1 MSEWKGIPHVSPK
14 KTHHVL
20 QKVTHFHK
28 FTGPECVD
36 HLKVGIVYLWIVR
49 KGVMTVCV
57 RFDKYKGSKHIELSN
72 MRRVQAGGEIKV
84 SKKGIVYVNV
94 NSGRYRTQDKRGKYI
109 IYNYLKGQSKHVKL
123 MPLKGLK
130 DD

>member
-14 KTHHVL
+14 ATSRVL

-28 FTGPECVD
+28 FTGPECVE
-36 HLKVGIVYLWIVR
+36 HLKVGIVYIWIVR
-49 KGVMTVCV
+49 KGGMTVCV

-109 IYNYLKGQSKHVKL
+109 IYNYLKGQSKPVKL
-123 MPLKGLK
+123 TPLKGLK